1 MKQFFSLLAVSALIA
16 VSSPARADDYVL
28 MKINKDDVTASEF
41 KHALESQFPDGQ
53 APAVDSLK
61 PEQRDALLRGIMI
74 QHLLLAEVDKSGI
87 EKTDA
92 VQKQLAEIKKMVL
105 VKAFLNQKS
114 SDLITDADLKTAY
127 DDMVATTRDEKE
139 ARARHILVPTEKEA
153 KDVKKKLDEGK
164 SFEDVA
170 KEYSKDPGSAQQGGD
185 LGYFTKGKMVKEF
198 ADAAFALKKGEVSDP
213 VKSAFGWHIIKL
225 EDIRKVSA
233 PTFNEVKENLRSK
246 LQEKKLAEYVQGLI
260 KGADVKVFDVKG
272 KETKFSKQP
281 PEDKKKSDD
290 KSDKK

>member
-1 MKQFFSLLAVSALIA
+1 MKQFFSLLAVAALIA
-16 VSSPARADDYVL
+16 ISNPARADDYVL
-28 MKINKDDVTASEF
+28 MKINKEDVTTAEF
-41 KHALESQFPDGQ
+41 KQALESQFPEGQ

-61 PEQRDALLRGIMI
+61 PDQRDALLRGIMI

-87 EKTDA
+87 EKTDM

-127 DDMVATTRDEKE
+127 DEMVATSRDEKE

-153 KDVKKKLDEGK
+153 KEAKKKLDDGK
-164 SFEDVA
+164 SFEDIA

-198 ADAAFALKKGEVSDP
+198 ADAAFALKKGEVSEP
-213 VKSAFGWHIIKL
+213 VKSAFGFHIIKL

-233 PTFNEVKENLRSK
+233 PTFNEVKENLRST
-246 LQEKKLAEYVQGLI
+246 LQEKKLADYVQGLI
-260 KGADVKVFDVKG
+260 KSADVKVFDAKG
-272 KETKFSKQP
+272 KETKFSKQAP
-281 PEDKKKSDD
+281 DEKKKPDDKADKK
-290 KSDKK
+290 

>member
-1 MKQFFSLLAVSALIA
+1 MKHYFALLAASALMAIA
-16 VSSPARADDYVL
+16 SPARADDYVL
-28 MKINKDDVTASEF
+28 MKINKSDVTASEF
-41 KHALESQFPDGQ
+41 NHALESQFPEGQ

-61 PEQRDALLRGIMI
+61 PDQRDALLRGIMI

-92 VQKQLAEIKKMVL
+92 VQKQLADIKKMVL

-114 SDLITDADLKTAY
+114 NDLITDADLKTAY
-127 DDMVATTRDEKE
+127 NEMVAASRDEKE

-153 KDVKKKLDEGK
+153 KEVKKKIDEGK
-164 SFEDVA
+164 SFEEVA

-198 ADAAFALKKGEVSDP
+198 ADAAFALKKGEVSEP
-213 VKSAFGWHIIKL
+213 VKSPFGYHIIKL

-233 PTFNEVKENLRSK
+233 PTFNEVKDSLRTK
-246 LQEKKLAEYVQGLI
+246 LQEKKLADYVQGLI
-260 KGADVKVFDVKG
+260 KSADVKLFDAKG
-272 KETKFSKQP
+272 KEVKFAKQP
-281 PEDKKKSDD
+281 PEEKKKSDD